1 MRRTRA
7 TRTLENALRRVGF
20 VHVAGVDEVG
30 RGCLAGPVVAAAVL
44 LDPARH
50 IPDLADSKL
59 VPPAER
65 DRLAVRI
72 RRDAIGWAL
81 GEVAPADI
89 DRLNI
94 HRASLEAMRRAV
106 AGLVPQPDVVLVDG
120 FRVPGLE
127 MAQRGIIHGDRLVAS
142 IAAASILAKVYR
154 DGLMRDLHAADP
166 RYRYD
171 RHKGYATPAHLA
183 AVARY
188 GYSSIHRHSFR
199 PRSLF
204 DTIGSDT
211 WMPRTTL

>member
-7 TRTLENALRRVGF
+7 RRTLENALRRIGF

-44 LDPARH
+44 LDPSRH
-50 IPDLADSKL
+50 IPGLADSKL

-72 RRDAIGWAL
+72 RRDAVGWAL
-81 GEVAPADI
+81 GEVGPADI

-94 HRASLEAMRRAV
+94 RRASFEAMRLAV
-106 AGLVPQPDVVLVDG
+106 AGLAPQPDVVLVDG
-120 FRVPGLE
+120 FLLPGLA
-127 MAQRGIIHGDRLVAS
+127 MAQQGVIHGDRLVAS

-154 DGLMRDLHAADP
+154 DGLMVDLHAADP
-166 RYRYD
+166 RYGYD
-171 RHKGYATPAHLA
+171 RHKGYATPDHLA
-183 AVARY
+183 AVARH
-188 GYSSIHRHSFR
+188 GYSSIHRRSFR

-204 DTIGSDT
+204 DTMEHATMDT
-211 WMPRTTL
+211 PN

>member
-7 TRTLENALRRVGF
+7 RRTLENALRRIGF

-50 IPDLADSKL
+50 IPDLADSKV

-65 DRLAVRI
+65 ERLAVRV

-81 GEVAPADI
+81 GEVGPADI

-94 HRASLEAMRRAV
+94 RRASFEAMRRAV

-120 FRVPGLE
+120 FCVPGLA
-127 MAQRGIIHGDRLVAS
+127 MAQRGVIHGDRLVAS

-154 DGLMRDLHAADP
+154 DGLMNDLHAADP

-171 RHKGYATPAHLA
+171 RHKGYATPDHLA

-188 GYSSIHRHSFR
+188 GYSSIHRRSFR
-199 PRSLF
+199 PRRLF
-204 DTIGSDT
+204 DTMEHATMDT
-211 WMPRTTL
+211 PN

>member
-7 TRTLENALRRVGF
+7 RRTLENALRRMGF

-50 IPDLADSKL
+50 IPDLADSKV

-65 DRLAVRI
+65 DRLAVRV

-81 GEVAPADI
+81 GEVGPADI
-89 DRLNI
+89 DHLNI
-94 HRASLEAMRRAV
+94 QRASFEAMRRAI

-120 FRVPGLE
+120 FRVPGLA
-127 MAQRGIIHGDRLVAS
+127 MAQRGVIHGDRLVAA

-154 DGLMRDLHAADP
+154 DALMNDLHAADP
-166 RYRYD
+166 RYGYD

-204 DTIGSDT
+204 DNIDPATMD
-211 WMPRTTL
+211 MPN

>member
-1 MRRTRA
+1 
-7 TRTLENALRRVGF
+7 VGF

-30 RGCLAGPVVAAAVL
+30 RGCLAGPVVAGAVL

-50 IPDLADSKL
+50 IPGLADSKL

-65 DRLAVRI
+65 ERLAVRI
-72 RRDAIGWAL
+72 KQDAIGWAL
-81 GEVAPADI
+81 GEVSSADI

-127 MAQRGIIHGDRLVAS
+127 MAQRGITHGDRLVAS

-154 DGLMRDLHAADP
+154 DGLMNDLHAVDP

-171 RHKGYATPAHLA
+171 RHKGYATRVHLA

-188 GYSSIHRHSFR
+188 GYSSIHRRSFR

-204 DTIGSDT
+204 DTIDRARGT
-211 WMPRTTL
+211 RTGPETA

>member
-7 TRTLENALRRVGF
+7 RRTLENALRRVGF

-50 IPDLADSKL
+50 IADLADSKL

-65 DRLAVRI
+65 ERLAVRVK
-72 RRDAIGWAL
+72 RDAIGWAL
-81 GEVAPADI
+81 GEVGPADI

-94 HRASLEAMRRAV
+94 RRASFEAMRRAI

-127 MAQRGIIHGDRLVAS
+127 MAQRGVIHGDRLVAS
-142 IAAASILAKVYR
+142 IAAASIIAKVYR
-154 DGLMRDLHAADP
+154 DGLMNDLHAADP
-166 RYRYD
+166 RYGYD
-171 RHKGYATPAHLA
+171 RHKGYATPQHLA
-183 AVARY
+183 AVARH
-188 GYSSIHRHSFR
+188 GYSSTHRRSFR

-204 DTIGSDT
+204 DNMDPATMDQSH
-211 WMPRTTL
+211 

>member
-7 TRTLENALRRVGF
+7 RRTLENALGRLGLLR
-20 VHVAGVDEVG
+20 VAGVDEVG
-30 RGCLAGPVVAAAVL
+30 RGCLAGPVVAAAVV
-44 LDPARH
+44 LDPDCH

-65 DRLAVRI
+65 ERLAVII
-72 RRDAIGWAL
+72 RRDAIAWAL

-94 HRASLEAMRRAV
+94 HQASLEAMRRAV
-106 AGLVPQPDVVLVDG
+106 AGLTPQPDFVLVDG

-127 MAQRGIIHGDRLVAS
+127 MGQRGIIHGDRLVAS
-142 IAAASILAKVYR
+142 IAAASIIAKVYR
-154 DGLMRDLHAADP
+154 DRLMTDLHAADS
-166 RYRYD
+166 RYGYD

-183 AVARY
+183 AVARF
-188 GYSSIHRHSFR
+188 GYSSIHRRSFR

-204 DTIGSDT
+204 DTMNPATMDA
-211 WMPRTTL
+211 PE

>member
-1 MRRTRA
+1 
-7 TRTLENALRRVGF
+7 

-50 IPDLADSKL
+50 IPGLADSKL

-65 DRLAVRI
+65 GRLAVRI

-106 AGLVPQPDVVLVDG
+106 AGLAPQPDVVLVDG

-127 MAQRGIIHGDRLVAS
+127 MEQRGIIHGDRLVAS

-154 DGLMRDLHAADP
+154 DGLMNDLHAADP
-166 RYRYD
+166 RYGYD

-183 AVARY
+183 AVKRY
-188 GYSSIHRHSFR
+188 GYSSIHRRSFR
-199 PRSLF
+199 PRSLS
-204 DTIGSDT
+204 DTIGPATMDKSN
-211 WMPRTTL
+211 